1 MTDRRYYGRGNRG
14 IELSQPEEDQRNPQE
29 SYQNK
34 VESSPSINYSEVR
47 RRNPELEKR
56 RIKELGKY
64 RVDEKLF
71 SINKKAVFMH
81 CLPARRGREVT
92 DEVIDSKRSIVY
104 DQAENRMWIQMA
116 LILKLIDRK

>member
-29 SYQNK
+29 SYKNK

-56 RIKELGKY
+56 RIKEIIK
-64 RVDEKLF
+64 
-71 SINKKAVFMH
+71 N
-81 CLPARRGREVT
+81 
-92 DEVIDSKRSIVY
+92 
-104 DQAENRMWIQMA
+104 
-116 LILKLIDRK
+116 LKNQ